1 GPTSTRCA
9 PSCRLSSCGR
19 RAGCGRPRTSL
30 DGSSRSSATAS
41 PGGLH
46 PGSKMEYTVS
56 IGGGSRTPPQSREG
70 VTPMRHPY
78 AAGRE
83 AIQFTF
89 TLGED
94 PVLAEAI
101 ALAQKD
107 VDEEFG
113 PGQLVVTGFG
123 ENGEVL
129 CQVDTPS
136 D

>member
-1 GPTSTRCA
+1 
-9 PSCRLSSCGR
+9 
-19 RAGCGRPRTSL
+19 
-30 DGSSRSSATAS
+30 
-41 PGGLH
+41 
-46 PGSKMEYTVS
+46 
-56 IGGGSRTPPQSREG
+56 
-70 VTPMRHPY
+70 MRHPY

-136 D
+136 DRWTDEEWAAWEEECGASEAERAQW